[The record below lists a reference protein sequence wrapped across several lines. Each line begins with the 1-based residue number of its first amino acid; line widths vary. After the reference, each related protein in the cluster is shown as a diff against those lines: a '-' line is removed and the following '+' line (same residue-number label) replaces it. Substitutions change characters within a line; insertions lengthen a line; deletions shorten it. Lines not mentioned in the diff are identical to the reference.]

1 MLLIGFRFSKS
12 SICLSLVLVIYFC
25 IANSCGLI
33 KVNGTL
39 QGLTSYYV
47 QSKKICPEL
56 FDWSIETNMG
66 QNLLI
71 DTFRVNKLMIG
82 NGNDVKQHITK
93 YQHAIVYIWS
103 PKCKS
108 KYCESLDLL
117 QQKCSKASV
126 ELVVVA
132 EYYDCSRMLHSNK
145 LKRPIVGIDTKYY
158 QSNFTRTYIKR
169 FLKDLTV
176 DKHTAQKAGRFFYFN
191 QGQLVSRVKSIDSL
205 PVIRRL

>member
-1 MLLIGFRFSKS
+1 M
-12 SICLSLVLVIYFC
+12 
-25 IANSCGLI
+25 
-33 KVNGTL
+33 T
-39 QGLTSYYV
+39 T
-47 QSKKICPEL
+47 
-56 FDWSIETNMG
+56 
-66 QNLLI
+66 
-71 DTFRVNKLMIG
+71 MIG

-108 KYCESLDLL
+108 KYCESWDLL
-117 QQKCSKASV
+117 QQKFSKASV

-145 LKRPIVGIDTKYY
+145 LERPIVGIDTKYY

-169 FLKDLTV
+169 FLKDLMV

-191 QGQLVSRVKSIDSL
+191 QGQLVSRVMSIDSL
-205 PVIRRL
+205 PLIRRL